1 MKHQIQSPA
10 SWQWHKVAMLLVFVF
25 VSTYG
30 FSATILP
37 ANNQP
42 FALETANVDGIA
54 KDSIKKNAQ
63 PNMPAQFPGGERA
76 LISFI
81 AKNVVY
87 PEVALKNDIQGT
99 VIVRFLV
106 KKNGKPSKFS
116 VVQSLSKECDAEAL
130 RVAKLLPRFTPARKD
145 GKAVPIYFKIPVRF
159 ILR

>member
-1 MKHQIQSPA
+1 MKHQIQSSA

-25 VSTYG
+25 ISTYG
-30 FSATILP
+30 FSETILP

-54 KDSIKKNAQ
+54 KDSIKKDAQ
-63 PNMPAQFPGGERA
+63 PDMPAQFPGGERA

-87 PEVALKNDIQGT
+87 PEVAFKNDIQGT

-106 KKNGKPSKFS
+106 KKDGKPSNFS
-116 VVQSLSKECDAEAL
+116 VVKSLSKECDAEAL

-145 GKAVPIYFKIPVRF
+145 GKAVPTYFNFPIRF

>member
-1 MKHQIQSPA
+1 MKHQIQSSA
-10 SWQWHKVAMLLVFVF
+10 SCQWHKVAMLLVFVF
-25 VSTYG
+25 ISTYG

-42 FALETANVDGIA
+42 FALETTNVDGIA
-54 KDSIKKNAQ
+54 KDSIKKDAQ
-63 PNMPAQFPGGERA
+63 PDVLAQFPGGEGA

-81 AKNVVY
+81 TKNVVY
-87 PEVALKNDIQGT
+87 PEVAFKNDIQGT

-116 VVQSLSKECDAEAL
+116 VVKSLSKECDAEAL

-145 GKAVPIYFKIPVRF
+145 GKAVPTYFNIPIRF

>member
-1 MKHQIQSPA
+1 MKHQIQSST
-10 SWQWHKVAMLLVFVF
+10 SWQWHKVAMLLIFVF
-25 VSTYG
+25 ISTYG

-42 FALETANVDGIA
+42 FALETTNVDGIA
-54 KDSIKKNAQ
+54 KDSIKKDAQ
-63 PNMPAQFPGGERA
+63 PDMSAQFPGGERA

-99 VIVRFLV
+99 VIVRFLI

-116 VVQSLSKECDAEAL
+116 VVKSLSKECDAEAL

-145 GKAVPIYFKIPVRF
+145 GKAVPIYFKLPVRF